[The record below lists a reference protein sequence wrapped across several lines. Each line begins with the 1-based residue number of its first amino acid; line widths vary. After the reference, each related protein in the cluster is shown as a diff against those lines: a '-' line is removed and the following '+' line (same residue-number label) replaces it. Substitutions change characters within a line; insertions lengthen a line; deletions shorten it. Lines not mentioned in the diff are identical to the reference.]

1 MRPGAEEENRGR
13 GEACSLGP
21 DWRLALF
28 QCNYGAC
35 VWERRVQERSSRDR
49 RERER
54 EARREG
60 GIEKER
66 ERGGGGKKID
76 PICGMM
82 VN

>member
-35 VWERRVQERSSRDR
+35 VWERRAQERSKSSRDR

-54 EARREG
+54 A
-60 GIEKER
+60 IEKER
-66 ERGGGGKKID
+66 ERKRGWGEKLI
-76 PICGMM
+76 PS
-82 VN
+82 VV

>member
-54 EARREG
+54 H
-60 GIEKER
+60 R
-66 ERGGGGKKID
+66 ERARKRGWGEKSI
-76 PICGMM
+76 PS
-82 VN
+82 VV